1 MKEIDKRVDV
11 LVDELGCSI
20 AEALD
25 VLATDKEIDRGKKRF
40 DFDLSPEEERKAKKY
55 CNVTEH
61 KKPTVYNF
69 NQRKTRK
76 ESPTKQMIISV
87 VAETLKGHFEK
98 VIVTNNQ
105 KTIMFTDN
113 ENYFTIDLKQATKK
127 TIDKV
132 KAVFGE

>member
-1 MKEIDKRVDV
+1 MQELNERVDV
-11 LVDELGCSI
+11 LVDNLGCSI

-40 DFDLSPEEERKAKKY
+40 DFDLSLEEERKAKKY

-69 NQRKTRK
+69 NQRNTRK
-76 ESPTKQMIISV
+76 ENPTKQMIIST
-87 VAETLKGHFEK
+87 VAETLKNHFDK